1 MIFNKLIQ
9 KIRRY
14 RNKKL
19 YLKIYFAYL
28 NKQSC
33 EYPLNRADD
42 DFGELL
48 RIGIITSSQQQEDSS
63 SESQN

>member
-14 RNKKL
+14 RNKRL

-33 EYPLNRADD
+33 EYPRVQADQ
-42 DFGELL
+42 DFENMIERGIVIPSRYPKTSFDL
-48 RIGIITSSQQQEDSS
+48 RD
-63 SESQN
+63 